1 MAIKVNPNNAEYYHA
16 RAICYESLLNY
27 SHAFSDYTSAI
38 NLQHFAGYYA
48 DRGHCLV
55 KMGECEAAV
64 EDYNRAIHIQPEN
77 AEYYRRRAEVLD
89 RMGRYSEAEANRS
102 IAADLT
108 H

>member
-1 MAIKVNPNNAEYYHA
+1 
-16 RAICYESLLNY
+16 
-27 SHAFSDYTSAI
+27 
-38 NLQHFAGYYA
+38 
-48 DRGHCLV
+48 
-55 KMGECEAAV
+55 MGECEAAV